1 MFFIKDILRY
11 FNYSTRQNMEN
22 KVTIHCTNTDSY
34 KNFPV
39 GTSLIDILKGFSLK
53 TEFPVVN
60 ARVNNKTEPLDYQA
74 YHNKTV
80 TFVELTEPSG
90 MRTYVR
96 SLCFLLAKAV
106 SEIFPEGQLY
116 IEHPISLGYFCRII
130 NISSVIDQAAIESI
144 KAKIQEY
151 IDADMRFEGVEEET
165 VQVVKMFRERGFE
178 DKAILLETSGEMYS
192 KYYRL
197 GDSVDYFYG
206 CLVPSA
212 GYIDI
217 YDLLLYNDGLL
228 LRVPNRSN
236 PVELEPII
244 EQPKMYNVYKEHLK
258 FLNIIGLDNVGD
270 MNKANQEGLMPG
282 VIKVSEAYQ
291 EKTIANIAEQIASR
305 SEDGVRVVLISG
317 PSSSGKTTFRMRL
330 EVQLMV
336 NLLKPVGLSLDNYFV
351 DRDKT
356 PLDED
361 GGYDFE
367 SLYALDIPKFNE
379 DLESLLKGEE
389 IELPTFNF
397 TTGQREYKGDKLKLD
412 EHTILVIE
420 GIHGLNPDLTIG
432 IPDYQKFKI
441 YVSALTTI
449 SLDNHNWI
457 PTTDNRLLRRLIRDY
472 RYRSYSAIDTLSRWA
487 SVRKGEDKWIF
498 PYQENADVMFNSA
511 MMYEFAA
518 LRRYAE
524 PILSQVPNSA
534 LEYAE
539 AHRLLKFLKYFNYI
553 NDRELPPTSLLREF
567 VGGSSFKY

>member
-1 MFFIKDILRY
+1 
-11 FNYSTRQNMEN
+11 MEN
-22 KVTIHCTNTDSY
+22 KVTIHCTNTNSY
-34 KNFPV
+34 KDFAA
-39 GTSLIDILKGFSLK
+39 GTSLIDIMKGFSLQ
-53 TEFPVVN
+53 TQFPVVN

-80 TFVELTEPSG
+80 TFVDMTEPSG

-106 SEIFPEGQLY
+106 AEVFPEGQLY

-130 NISSVIDQAAIESI
+130 NVSSVVDEKAIAAI

-151 IDADMRFEGVEEET
+151 IDDDMQFEGVEEET
-165 VQVVKMFRERGFE
+165 EKVVKMFRERGFD
-178 DKAILLETSGEMYS
+178 DKAILLETSGELYS
-192 KYYRL
+192 KYYRM
-197 GDSVDYFYG
+197 GDTVDYFYG
-206 CLVPSA
+206 CLVPST
-212 GYIDI
+212 GYINI
-217 YDLLLYNDGLL
+217 FDLHLYHDGLL

-236 PVELEPII
+236 PIELEPII

-270 MNKANQEGLMPG
+270 MNKANEIGAMPG

-291 EKTIANIAEQIASR
+291 EKTIANIAEQIASK
-305 SEDGVRVVLISG
+305 SESGVRVVLISG

-351 DRDKT
+351 NRDQT
-356 PLDED
+356 PLDENGD
-361 GGYDFE
+361 YDFE

-389 IELPTFNF
+389 VALPTFNF
-397 TTGQREYKGDKLKLD
+397 TTGQREYKGDTLKLD
-412 EHTILVIE
+412 EHSILVIE
-420 GIHGLNPDLTIG
+420 GIHGLNPDLTAG
-432 IPDYQKFKI
+432 IPDYQKFKV

-534 LEYAE
+534 PEYAE

-567 VGGSSFKY
+567 LGGSSFKY

>member
-1 MFFIKDILRY
+1 
-11 FNYSTRQNMEN
+11 MEN
-22 KVTIHCTNTDSY
+22 KITIHCTNTDSY
-34 KNFPV
+34 KDFPI
-39 GTSLIDILKGFSLK
+39 GTSLIDILKEFSLK
-53 TEFPVVN
+53 TEFSIVN

-80 TFVELTEPSG
+80 TFVDLTEPSG

-106 SEIFPEGQLY
+106 SEVFPEGQFY

-130 NISSVIDQAAIESI
+130 NVSSIIDGTAIKAI
-144 KAKIQEY
+144 KAKMQEY

-206 CLVPSA
+206 CLAPST
-212 GYIDI
+212 GYINL

-228 LRVPNRSN
+228 LRIPNRSN
-236 PVELEPII
+236 PVELEPVI

-270 MNKANQEGLMPG
+270 MNKANQEGLMPD

-291 EKTIANIAEQIASR
+291 EKTIANIAEQIAAR
-305 SEDGVRVVLISG
+305 SEDGVRMVLISG

-361 GGYDFE
+361 GEYDFE
-367 SLYALDIPKFNE
+367 SLYTLDIPKFNE
-379 DLESLLKGEE
+379 DLEKLLKGEE
-389 IELPTFNF
+389 VELPTFNF

-432 IPDYQKFKI
+432 IPDHQKFKV

-472 RYRSYSAIDTLSRWA
+472 RYRSYSATDTLSRWA

-534 LEYAE
+534 AEYAE

>member
-1 MFFIKDILRY
+1 MFYQKHPLFLLIQAKK
-11 FNYSTRQNMEN
+11 NMEN
-22 KVTIHCTNTDSY
+22 KVRIHCTNTDTY
-34 KNFPV
+34 KDFPT
-39 GTSLIDILKGFSLK
+39 GTSLTEILKVFSPQTK
-53 TEFPVVN
+53 YRVVN
-60 ARVNNKTEPLDYQA
+60 AKVNNKTEPLYYQP

-80 TFVELTEPSG
+80 TFIDLSEASG

-106 SEIFPEGQLY
+106 SEVFPEGQLY

-130 NISSVIDQAAIESI
+130 NVSNVIDEKAIVAI
-144 KAKIQEY
+144 KEKMQEY
-151 IDADMRFEGVEEET
+151 VNADIPFEGVEEET
-165 VQVVKMFRERGFE
+165 DQVVKMFRDKGFE
-178 DKAILLETSGEMYS
+178 DKALLLETTGEIYS

-197 GDSVDYFYG
+197 GDSVDYFYS
-206 CLVPSA
+206 CLVPST

-217 YDLLLYNDGLL
+217 YDLELYHDGLL

-236 PVELEPII
+236 PVELEPRI
-244 EQPKMYNVYKEHLK
+244 EQPMMYNVYKEHLK
-258 FLNIIGLDNVGD
+258 FLNIIGMDNVGD
-270 MNKANQEGLMPG
+270 MNKANKEGLITNI
-282 VIKVSEAYQ
+282 IKVAEAYQ
-291 EKTIANIAEQIASR
+291 EKTIANIAEQIAAR

-336 NLLKPVGLSLDNYFV
+336 NLMKPVGLSLDNYFV
-351 DRDKT
+351 DRHLT
-356 PLDED
+356 PLDEN

-379 DLESLLKGEE
+379 DLENLLSGKE

-397 TTGQREYKGDKLKLD
+397 TTGKREYKGDKLKLE

-420 GIHGLNPDLTIG
+420 GIHGLNPDLTAG
-432 IPDYQKFKI
+432 IPDNQKYGI

-457 PTTDNRLLRRLIRDY
+457 PTTDNRLLRRLIRDH
-472 RYRSYSAIDTLSRWA
+472 RYRNYSAIDTLSRWQ
-487 SVRKGEDKWIF
+487 SVRRGEDKWIF

-511 MMYEFAA
+511 MIYEFAA

-524 PILSQVPNSA
+524 PILLQVPNNA
-534 LEYAE
+534 PEYAE

>member
-1 MFFIKDILRY
+1 MV
-11 FNYSTRQNMEN
+11 N
-22 KVTIHCTNTDSY
+22 KVTVHCTNTSTY
-34 KNFPV
+34 KDLPV
-39 GTSLIDILKGFSLK
+39 GTNLIDVLKEFSPNTKYKVL
-53 TEFPVVN
+53 T
-60 ARVNNKTEPLDYQA
+60 ARVNNKTEPLDYQI

-80 TFVELTEPSG
+80 TFVDMSEPSG

-106 SEIFPEGQLY
+106 SEVFPEGQLY

-130 NISSVIDQAAIESI
+130 NVSTVIDENAIAAI

-151 IDADMRFEGVEEET
+151 IDADMKFEGVEEET
-165 VQVVKMFRERGFE
+165 EQVVKMFRERGFD
-178 DKAILLETSGEMYS
+178 DKALLLETTGEMYS

-206 CLVPSA
+206 CLAPST
-212 GYIDI
+212 GYISL
-217 YDLLLYNDGLL
+217 YDLQLYHDGLL
-228 LRVPNRSN
+228 LRIPNRSN
-236 PVELEPII
+236 PVVLEPMI
-244 EQPKMYNVYKEHLK
+244 EQPKMYNVYQEHLE

-270 MNKANQEGLMPG
+270 MNKANKEGLMPG

-291 EKTIANIAEQIASR
+291 EKTIANIAEEIATR
-305 SEDGVRVVLISG
+305 SKDGVRVVLISG

-336 NLLKPVGLSLDNYFV
+336 NLMKPVGLSLDNYFV
-351 DRDKT
+351 DRDHT
-356 PLDED
+356 PLDEN

-367 SLYALDIPKFNE
+367 SLYALDITKFNE
-379 DLESLLKGEE
+379 DLENLLKGEE
-389 IELPTFNF
+389 VSLPTFNF

-412 EHTILVIE
+412 DHSILVIE

-432 IPDYQKFKI
+432 IPDNQKYRV

-472 RYRSYSAIDTLSRWA
+472 RYRNYSAIDTLSRWQ

-524 PILSQVPNSA
+524 PILSQVPNNA
-534 LEYAE
+534 PEYAE

>member
-1 MFFIKDILRY
+1 
-11 FNYSTRQNMEN
+11 MEN
-22 KVTIHCTNTDSY
+22 KVTIHCTNTDNY
-34 KNFPV
+34 KDFPV
-39 GTSLIDILKGFSLK
+39 GTSLIDILKGFSLE

-80 TFVELTEPSG
+80 TFVDLTEPSG

-106 SEIFPEGQLY
+106 SEVFPEGQFY
-116 IEHPISLGYFCRII
+116 IEHPISLGYFCRIV
-130 NISSVIDQAAIESI
+130 NVSSVIDEDAIKVI
-144 KAKIQEY
+144 KTKIQKY
-151 IDADMRFEGVEEET
+151 IDADMRFQGVEEET
-165 VQVVKMFRERGFE
+165 VQVVEMFRERGFE

-197 GDSVDYFYG
+197 GDSIDYFYG
-206 CLVPSA
+206 CLAPSA

-236 PVELEPII
+236 PIELEPVI

-291 EKTIANIAEQIASR
+291 EKKIANIAEQIAAKT
-305 SEDGVRVVLISG
+305 EDGVRVVLISG

-356 PLDED
+356 PLDEN

-379 DLESLLKGEE
+379 DLESLLRGDE

-397 TTGQREYKGDKLKLD
+397 TTGQREYKGDKLKLE

-432 IPDYQKFKI
+432 IPDHQKFKI

-534 LEYAE
+534 PEYAE

-567 VGGSSFKY
+567 LGGSSFKY